1 MSTSIKTNRHRIGM
15 LGGIALLAVIA
26 ATVTGGSLT
35 AQVNGT
41 DVYRIEEDWQLVIG
55 TPDNDLV
62 VPQVTCTI
70 SPADMNTAYC
80 AFDVNFHSQPGW
92 SAGGMQVHT
101 WDPSDPIE
109 YSNAV
114 ASGTMNTAN
123 ETVTW
128 TQTMSLN
135 PNTSTI
141 RFQVINGNSTT
152 WGNFGGNP
160 VDGFS
165 GHLVL
170 SINTALPNLN
180 SYDPN
185 VSLDNSGVS
194 FGGNEVI
201 SQTLMA
207 IRYIDI
213 NGKVIAQV
221 TTPQLVHPQQ

>member
-1 MSTSIKTNRHRIGM
+1 M
-15 LGGIALLAVIA
+15 LGGIAALAVIA
-26 ATVTGGSLT
+26 ATVTASSLT

-41 DVYRIEEDWQLVIG
+41 DVYRIEEDWQLVID
-55 TPDNDLV
+55 TPDTNLV

-80 AFDVNFHSQPGW
+80 AFDLNFHSQPDW
-92 SAGGMQVHT
+92 SPGGLQVHT

-109 YSNAV
+109 FSN
-114 ASGTMNTAN
+114 STHTELMNTAN

-128 TQTMSLN
+128 TQTMTLDPNLN
-135 PNTSTI
+135 TV
-141 RFQVINGNSTT
+141 RFQVVNGNSTT
-152 WGNFGGNP
+152 WGTFGGNP
-160 VDGFS
+160 AYGFS

-170 SINTALPNLN
+170 SIGTSLPNLN

-194 FGGNEVI
+194 FGGNVVI

-213 NGKVIAQV
+213 NGKLINQI
-221 TTPQLVHPQQ
+221 TTPQVVHPQQ